1 MKAWWAGLAARER
14 FILMGGGVILALIV
28 VWVAIW
34 EPLVQGRSALR
45 AEVARLSA
53 AAVWMDQVAD
63 DVRRRARLAP
73 ASGGAPAQG
82 SVLTLIEVS
91 ANAAGLRQALTRVQ
105 PEGDG
110 ARLSFDQVG
119 FDSLM
124 SWLADLE
131 LRQGLQVSQLS
142 IDVAEAPGQVA
153 ARILVERG
161 Q

>member
-14 FILMGGGVILALIV
+14 LILMVGGAVLALIV
-28 VWVAIW
+28 FWIAIW

-53 AAVWMDQVAD
+53 EAVWMDQVAD

-73 ASGGAPAQG
+73 ASTGVPAQG

-91 ANAAGLRQALTRVQ
+91 ANAAGLRQALSRVQ
-105 PEGDG
+105 PEGAG

-119 FDSLM
+119 FDPLM

-131 LRQGLQVSQLS
+131 TRQGLQVTQLS
-142 IDVAEAPGQVA
+142 IDVGEAPGQVA
-153 ARILVERG
+153 ARILLERSR
-161 Q
+161 

>member
-14 FILMGGGVILALIV
+14 LILMVGGAVLALIV
-28 VWVAIW
+28 FWIAIW

-53 AAVWMDQVAD
+53 EAVWMDQVAD

-73 ASGGAPAQG
+73 ASAGVPAQG

-91 ANAAGLRQALTRVQ
+91 ANAAGLRQALSRVQ
-105 PEGDG
+105 PEGAG

-119 FDSLM
+119 FDPLM

-131 LRQGLQVSQLS
+131 SRQGLQVTQLS
-142 IDVAEAPGQVA
+142 IDVGEAPGQVA
-153 ARILVERG
+153 ARILLERS

>member
-14 FILMGGGVILALIV
+14 LILMVGGAVLALIV
-28 VWVAIW
+28 FWIAIW

-53 AAVWMDQVAD
+53 EAVWMDQVAD

-73 ASGGAPAQG
+73 ASTSVPAQG

-91 ANAAGLRQALTRVQ
+91 ANAAGLRQALSRVQ
-105 PEGDG
+105 PEGAG
-110 ARLSFDQVG
+110 ACLSFDQVG
-119 FDSLM
+119 FDPLM

-131 LRQGLQVSQLS
+131 SRQGLQVTQLS
-142 IDVAEAPGQVA
+142 IDVGEAPGQVA
-153 ARILVERG
+153 ARILLERS

>member
-14 FILMGGGVILALIV
+14 LILMVGGAVLALIV
-28 VWVAIW
+28 FWIASW

-53 AAVWMDQVAD
+53 EAVWMDQVAD

-73 ASGGAPAQG
+73 ASTSVPAQG

-91 ANAAGLRQALTRVQ
+91 ANAAGLRQALSRVQ
-105 PEGDG
+105 PEGAG

-119 FDSLM
+119 FDPLM

-131 LRQGLQVSQLS
+131 SRQGLQVTQLS
-142 IDVAEAPGQVA
+142 IDVGEAPGQVA
-153 ARILVERG
+153 ARILLERS

>member
-14 FILMGGGVILALIV
+14 LILMVGGAVLALIV
-28 VWVAIW
+28 FWIAIW

-53 AAVWMDQVAD
+53 EAVWMDQVAD

-73 ASGGAPAQG
+73 ASTSVPAQG

-91 ANAAGLRQALTRVQ
+91 ANAAGLRQALSRVQ
-105 PEGDG
+105 PEGAG

-119 FDSLM
+119 FDPLM

-131 LRQGLQVSQLS
+131 SRQGLQVTQLS
-142 IDVAEAPGQVA
+142 IDVGEAPGQVA
-153 ARILVERG
+153 ARILLERS